1 MDLENRNDVLGIM
14 RKQNEIT
21 SLLMQQ
27 QCLSALPKREIPI
40 YDSDPLKYHMFM
52 KAFENGVERNTTNS
66 CDRLYFL
73 EQHTKGHAKELVR
86 RCQHIN
92 PE

>member
-1 MDLENRNDVLGIM
+1 MNLEIRNDVLGIM

-21 SLLMQQ
+21 TLLMQQ
-27 QCLSALPKREIPI
+27 QCLSALPKREIPT
-40 YDSDPLKYHMFM
+40 YHGDPLKYHTFI
-52 KAFENGVERNTTNS
+52 KAFENGVKKNTTNS
-66 CDRLYFL
+66 CRLNFL

-86 RCQHIN
+86 SCQHLN